1 MKRVTLSHL
10 KNAAVIVSPNRS
22 PLRWLA
28 IPYAAWAGIT
38 FLVLAVGVLILILPI
53 PWQGLRRRMVR
64 RAARLA
70 LWCGGMRV
78 GVQQAGQLP
87 TTPCVV
93 VANHASYLDG
103 IVLFAALPPVFGFVI
118 KREMSRVPLAN
129 LLLRRIGSHF
139 VDRGGAQRSAR
150 DARKLFRRA
159 QAGGA
164 MAFFPEGT
172 FRREPGLARFRSG
185 AFVVAANAQLPIVPV
200 AIRGTRGALPAGAR
214 LPRPGRIEVELAPPQ
229 PAPVSTDPAVIEAA
243 VAAARA
249 AILARISEPDLQA
262 GD

>member
-1 MKRVTLSHL
+1 VSLSP
-10 KNAAVIVSPNRS
+10 SPR
-22 PLRWLA
+22 RWLA
-28 IPYAAWAGIT
+28 IPYAAWAGTT
-38 FLVLAVGVLILILPI
+38 FLLLALGVLVLILPV

-64 RAARLA
+64 GAARVA

-78 GVQQAGQLP
+78 ALLHVEHLP
-87 TTPCVV
+87 ATPCVV

-139 VDRGGAQRSAR
+139 VDRGGAQRTAR
-150 DARKLFRRA
+150 DTRKLMRRA

-172 FRREPGLARFRSG
+172 FRREAGLARFRSG

-200 AIRGTRGALPAGAR
+200 AIRGTRRALPSGSR
-214 LPRPGRIEVELAPPQ
+214 LPRPGRIEVELAPPLPP
-229 PAPVSTDPAVIEAA
+229 PASSEPALIAA
-243 VAAARA
+243 AAGAARA
-249 AILARISEPDLQA
+249 AILARIPEPDLQA
-262 GD
+262 DD